1 MLGISS
7 GDKDGDN
14 SEKMGRLII
23 SVDDNSV
30 GGYHNEGGEDQTW
43 HNVLMIWQ
51 KKDDLIKIATDAS
64 DDSSILLA
72 QF

>member
-14 SEKMGRLII
+14 SEEMGKLII
-23 SVDDNSV
+23 SVDDNNV

-43 HNVLMIWQ
+43 HNVLMI
-51 KKDDLIKIATDAS
+51 
-64 DDSSILLA
+64 
-72 QF
+72 